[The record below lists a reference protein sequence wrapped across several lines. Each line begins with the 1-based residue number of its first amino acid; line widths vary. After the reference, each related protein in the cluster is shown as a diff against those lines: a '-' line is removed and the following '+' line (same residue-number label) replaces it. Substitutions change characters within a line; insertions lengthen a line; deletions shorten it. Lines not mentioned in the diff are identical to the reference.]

1 MRYKA
6 LILLLNIV
14 LFLSCMKDE
23 TIVLSVS
30 SIEEPIVTNTPPLP
44 EEKEEVKPKTDL
56 SKAAHWIVKMQSA
69 NGLLESS
76 ENTNFVSLYDN
87 ALAALVFMQLNEMD
101 AAEKILDYFNGQVN
115 NELLSTDGG
124 FYQFR
129 DSNGENGNRTWM
141 GDNAWLLIALNKYHS
156 VTGNEKYKTM
166 ALGIE
171 QWLRGL
177 QDTDGGLWGGKNE
190 DGTVIPKVTE
200 GIITAFKAVQG
211 YDDFHKNILTFL
223 KENRWD
229 STQEIL
235 LAWPENPAYNHALDL
250 HSLGGLIF
258 EDYSPQNLFQAD
270 RFYTTQTS
278 TVNGLEISGYCFDE
292 DKDVVWLEGT
302 AQMAVAHKISG
313 NDFIANELI
322 VELEKSFMNSPS
334 ISDSKGIPYTSNHGT
349 SYGSNLLWDHAD
361 LTPALSATA
370 WYIFAKTGVNP
381 LAIGEQKE
389 IPILESF
396 WITETTSD

>member
-6 LILLLNIV
+6 TLLVLNLV
-14 LFLSCMKDE
+14 LFLSCTKDE
-23 TIVLSVS
+23 TIILGAS
-30 SIEEPIVTNTPPLP
+30 SIEEPLVTNTPLLS
-44 EEKEEVKPKTDL
+44 EEKEEVEPGTNL
-56 SKAAHWIVKMQSA
+56 SKATNWIVKIQAA

-76 ENTNFVSLYDN
+76 ENTDFVSLYDN
-87 ALAALVFMQLNEMD
+87 ALAALVFIQLNEMD
-101 AAEKILDYFNGQVN
+101 EAEMIFDYFDGQVN
-115 NELLSTDGG
+115 TELLSEDGG

-166 ALGIE
+166 AQGIE
-171 QWLRGL
+171 HWLRGL
-177 QDTDGGLWGGKNE
+177 QDIDGGLWGGLNE
-190 DGTVIPKVTE
+190 NGTVIPKITE
-200 GIITAFKAVQG
+200 GMITAFKAVQG

-229 STQEIL
+229 ATHEIL
-235 LAWPENPAYNHALDL
+235 WAWPENPAYNHALDL
-250 HSLGGLIF
+250 HSLGSLIF
-258 EDYSPQNLFQAD
+258 EDYSPQNLLQAD

-302 AQMAVAHKISG
+302 AQMAVAHIISG
-313 NDFIANELI
+313 NDFYANELI
-322 VELEKSFMNSPS
+322 IEIEKSFINSPS

-349 SYGSNLLWDHAD
+349 SYGANELWNHAD
-361 LTPALSATA
+361 LTPTLSATA
-370 WYIFAKTGVNP
+370 WYIFAKSGVNP
-381 LAIGEQKE
+381 LEFGEQKE
-389 IPILESF
+389 IPMLDSF
-396 WITETTSD
+396 WIMGTTSD

>member
-1 MRYKA
+1 MRLKTS
-6 LILLLNIV
+6 LFLLSTV

-23 TIVLSVS
+23 TTELTELIRV
-30 SIEEPIVTNTPPLP
+30 ETIVTNSPQIP
-44 EEKEEVKPKTDL
+44 EDEIPETDL
-56 SKAAHWIVKMQSA
+56 TMAVNWINNMQSE

-76 ENTNFVSLYDN
+76 ENTDFVSLYDN
-87 ALAALVFMQLNEMD
+87 ALAALVFMELNEMD
-101 AAEKILDYFNGQVN
+101 RAEKIFDYFNGEVN
-115 NELLSTDGG
+115 NELLNADGG

-156 VTGNEKYKTM
+156 VTGNEKYKMM
-166 ALGIE
+166 AQGIE

-177 QDTDGGLWGGKNE
+177 QDTDGGLWGGLNE
-190 DGTVIPKVTE
+190 NGTVIPKVTE
-200 GIITAFKAVQG
+200 GMITAFSAVQG
-211 YDDFHKNILTFL
+211 YDDFHKNILFFL
-223 KENRWD
+223 QENRWD
-229 STQEIL
+229 ATNEIL
-235 LAWPENPAYNHALDL
+235 WAWPENPAYNHALDL
-250 HSLGGLIF
+250 HSLGSLIF
-258 EDYSPQNLFQAD
+258 KDYSPQNLFQAD

-313 NDFIANELI
+313 NDIFANELI
-322 VELEKSFMNSPS
+322 VELEKSSINSAS

-349 SYGSNLLWDHAD
+349 TYGTNLLWNHAD
-361 LTPALSATA
+361 LTPTLSATA

-381 LAIGEQKE
+381 LEIGQQKE

>member
-1 MRYKA
+1 MRHKA
-6 LILLLNIV
+6 LLLLLNIV
-14 LFLSCMKDE
+14 LFLSCTKDE
-23 TIVLSVS
+23 TIVFSAS
-30 SIEEPIVTNTPPLP
+30 SIEEPLVVNTTTLP
-44 EEKEEVKPKTDL
+44 EDKEEVEPKTDL
-56 SKAAHWIVKMQSA
+56 SKAVNWVVKMQSA

-76 ENTNFVSLYDN
+76 ENTDFVSLYDN
-87 ALAALVFMQLNEMD
+87 ALAALVFMELNEMD
-101 AAEKILDYFNGQVN
+101 GAEKIFDYFNGQVN
-115 NELLSTDGG
+115 NELLSADGG

-129 DSNGENGNRTWM
+129 DSNGENGSRTWM

-166 ALGIE
+166 AQGIE

-229 STQEIL
+229 TTNEIL
-235 LAWPENPAYNHALDL
+235 WAWPENPAYNHALDL
-250 HSLGGLIF
+250 HSLGSLIF
-258 EDYSPQNLFQAD
+258 EDYAPQNLFQAD
-270 RFYTTQTS
+270 RYYTTQTS

-313 NDFIANELI
+313 NDFSANELI
-322 VELEKSFMNSPS
+322 VELEKSFINSPS
-334 ISDSKGIPYTSNHGT
+334 FSDSKGIPYSSNHGT
-349 SYGSNLLWDHAD
+349 TYGTNLLWDHAD

-370 WYIFAKTGVNP
+370 WYIFAKIGFNP
-381 LAIGEQKE
+381 LETGEQKE
-389 IPILESF
+389 IPVIESF
-396 WITETTSD
+396 WLTETTSN

>member
-6 LILLLNIV
+6 LLLLLNIV
-14 LFLSCMKDE
+14 LFLSCTKDE
-23 TIVLSVS
+23 TIVFSAS
-30 SIEEPIVTNTPPLP
+30 SIEEPLVVNTTTLP
-44 EEKEEVKPKTDL
+44 EDKEEVEPKTDL
-56 SKAAHWIVKMQSA
+56 SKAVNWVVKMQSA

-76 ENTNFVSLYDN
+76 ENTDFVSLYDN
-87 ALAALVFMQLNEMD
+87 ALAALVFMELNEMD
-101 AAEKILDYFNGQVN
+101 GAEKIFDYFNGQVN
-115 NELLSTDGG
+115 NELLSADGG

-129 DSNGENGNRTWM
+129 DSNGENGSRTWM

-166 ALGIE
+166 AQGIE

-229 STQEIL
+229 TTNEIL
-235 LAWPENPAYNHALDL
+235 WAWPENPAYNHALDL
-250 HSLGGLIF
+250 HSLGSLIF
-258 EDYSPQNLFQAD
+258 EDYAPQNLFQAD
-270 RFYTTQTS
+270 RYYTTQTS

-313 NDFIANELI
+313 NDFSANELI
-322 VELEKSFMNSPS
+322 VELEKSFINSPS
-334 ISDSKGIPYTSNHGT
+334 FSDSKGIPYSSNHGT
-349 SYGSNLLWDHAD
+349 TYGTSLLWDHAD
-361 LTPALSATA
+361 LTPALSATV
-370 WYIFAKTGVNP
+370 WYIFAKIGFNP
-381 LAIGEQKE
+381 LETGEQKE
-389 IPILESF
+389 IPVIESF
-396 WITETTSD
+396 WLTETTSN

>member
-6 LILLLNIV
+6 LLLLLNIV
-14 LFLSCMKDE
+14 LFLSCTKDE
-23 TIVLSVS
+23 TIVFSAS
-30 SIEEPIVTNTPPLP
+30 SIEEPLVVNTTTLP
-44 EEKEEVKPKTDL
+44 EDKEEVEPKTDL
-56 SKAAHWIVKMQSA
+56 SKAVNWVVKMQSA

-76 ENTNFVSLYDN
+76 ENTDFVSLYDN
-87 ALAALVFMQLNEMD
+87 ALAALVFMELNEMD
-101 AAEKILDYFNGQVN
+101 GAEKIFDYFNGQVN
-115 NELLSTDGG
+115 NELLSADGG

-129 DSNGENGNRTWM
+129 DSNGENGSRTWM

-166 ALGIE
+166 SQGIE

-229 STQEIL
+229 TTNEIL
-235 LAWPENPAYNHALDL
+235 WAWPENPAYNHALDL
-250 HSLGGLIF
+250 HSLGSLIF
-258 EDYSPQNLFQAD
+258 EDYAPQNLFQAD
-270 RFYTTQTS
+270 RYYTTQTS

-313 NDFIANELI
+313 NDFSANELI
-322 VELEKSFMNSPS
+322 VELEKSFINSPS
-334 ISDSKGIPYTSNHGT
+334 FSDSKGIPYSSNHGT
-349 SYGSNLLWDHAD
+349 TYGTSLLWDHAD
-361 LTPALSATA
+361 LTPALSATV
-370 WYIFAKTGVNP
+370 WYIFAKIGFNP
-381 LAIGEQKE
+381 LETGEQKE
-389 IPILESF
+389 IPVIESF
-396 WITETTSD
+396 WLTETTSN

>member
-1 MRYKA
+1 MRHKA
-6 LILLLNIV
+6 LLLLLNIV
-14 LFLSCMKDE
+14 LFLSCTKDE
-23 TIVLSVS
+23 TIVFSAS
-30 SIEEPIVTNTPPLP
+30 SIEEPLVVNTTTLP
-44 EEKEEVKPKTDL
+44 EDKEEVEPKTDL
-56 SKAAHWIVKMQSA
+56 SKAVNWVVKMQSA

-76 ENTNFVSLYDN
+76 ENTDFVSLYDN
-87 ALAALVFMQLNEMD
+87 ALAALVFMELNEMD
-101 AAEKILDYFNGQVN
+101 GAEKIFDYFNGQVN
-115 NELLSTDGG
+115 NELLSADGG

-129 DSNGENGNRTWM
+129 DSNGENGSRTWM

-166 ALGIE
+166 AQGIE

-229 STQEIL
+229 TTNEIL
-235 LAWPENPAYNHALDL
+235 WAWPENPAYNHALDL
-250 HSLGGLIF
+250 HSLGSLIF
-258 EDYSPQNLFQAD
+258 EDYAPQNLFQAD
-270 RFYTTQTS
+270 RYYTTQTS

-313 NDFIANELI
+313 NDFSANELI
-322 VELEKSFMNSPS
+322 VELEKSFINSPS
-334 ISDSKGIPYTSNHGT
+334 FSDSKGIPYSSNHGT
-349 SYGSNLLWDHAD
+349 TYGTSLLWDHAD

-370 WYIFAKTGVNP
+370 WYIFAKIGFNP
-381 LAIGEQKE
+381 LETGEQKE
-389 IPILESF
+389 IPVIESF
-396 WITETTSD
+396 WLTETTSN

>member
-1 MRYKA
+1 MRHKA
-6 LILLLNIV
+6 LLLLLNIV
-14 LFLSCMKDE
+14 LFLSCTKDE
-23 TIVLSVS
+23 TIVFSAS
-30 SIEEPIVTNTPPLP
+30 SIEEPLVVNTTTLP
-44 EEKEEVKPKTDL
+44 EDKEEVEPKTDL
-56 SKAAHWIVKMQSA
+56 SKAVNWVVKMQSA

-76 ENTNFVSLYDN
+76 ENTDFVSLYDN
-87 ALAALVFMQLNEMD
+87 ALAALVFMELNEMD
-101 AAEKILDYFNGQVN
+101 GAEKIFDYFNGQVN
-115 NELLSTDGG
+115 NELLSADGG

-129 DSNGENGNRTWM
+129 DSNGENGSRTWM

-166 ALGIE
+166 AQGIE

-229 STQEIL
+229 TTNEIL
-235 LAWPENPAYNHALDL
+235 WAWPENPAYNHALDL

-270 RFYTTQTS
+270 RYYTTQTS

-313 NDFIANELI
+313 NDFSANELI
-322 VELEKSFMNSPS
+322 VELEKSFINSPS
-334 ISDSKGIPYTSNHGT
+334 FSDSKGIPYSSNHGT
-349 SYGSNLLWDHAD
+349 TYGTSLLWDHAD

-370 WYIFAKTGVNP
+370 WYIFAKIGFNP
-381 LAIGEQKE
+381 LETGEQKE
-389 IPILESF
+389 IPVIESF
-396 WITETTSD
+396 WLTETTSN

>member
-1 MRYKA
+1 MRHKA
-6 LILLLNIV
+6 LLLLLNIV
-14 LFLSCMKDE
+14 LFLSCTKDE
-23 TIVLSVS
+23 TIVFSAS
-30 SIEEPIVTNTPPLP
+30 SIEEPLVVNTTTLP
-44 EEKEEVKPKTDL
+44 EDKEEVEPKTDL
-56 SKAAHWIVKMQSA
+56 SKAVNWVVKMQSA

-76 ENTNFVSLYDN
+76 ENTDFVSLYDN
-87 ALAALVFMQLNEMD
+87 ALAALVFMELNEMD
-101 AAEKILDYFNGQVN
+101 GAEKIFDYFNGQVN
-115 NELLSTDGG
+115 NELLSADGG

-129 DSNGENGNRTWM
+129 DSNGENGSRTWM

-166 ALGIE
+166 AQGIE

-229 STQEIL
+229 TTNEIL
-235 LAWPENPAYNHALDL
+235 WAWPENPAYNHALDL
-250 HSLGGLIF
+250 HSLGSLIF
-258 EDYSPQNLFQAD
+258 EDYAPQNLFQAD
-270 RFYTTQTS
+270 RYYTTQTS

-313 NDFIANELI
+313 NDFSANELI
-322 VELEKSFMNSPS
+322 VELEKSFINSPS
-334 ISDSKGIPYTSNHGT
+334 FSDSKGIPYSSNHGT
-349 SYGSNLLWDHAD
+349 TYGTSLLWDHAD
-361 LTPALSATA
+361 LTPALSATV
-370 WYIFAKTGVNP
+370 WYIFAKIGFNP
-381 LAIGEQKE
+381 LETGEQKE
-389 IPILESF
+389 IPVIESF
-396 WITETTSD
+396 WLTETTSN

>member
-1 MRYKA
+1 MRHKA
-6 LILLLNIV
+6 LLLLLNIV
-14 LFLSCMKDE
+14 LFLSCTKDE
-23 TIVLSVS
+23 TIVFSAS
-30 SIEEPIVTNTPPLP
+30 SIEEPLVVNTTTLP
-44 EEKEEVKPKTDL
+44 EDKEEVEPKTDL
-56 SKAAHWIVKMQSA
+56 SKAVNWVVKMQSA

-76 ENTNFVSLYDN
+76 ENTDFVSLYDN
-87 ALAALVFMQLNEMD
+87 ALAALVFMELNEMD
-101 AAEKILDYFNGQVN
+101 GAEKIFDYFNGQVN
-115 NELLSTDGG
+115 NELLSADGG

-129 DSNGENGNRTWM
+129 DSNGENGSRTWM

-166 ALGIE
+166 AQGIE

-229 STQEIL
+229 TTNEIL
-235 LAWPENPAYNHALDL
+235 WAWPENPAYNHALDL
-250 HSLGGLIF
+250 HSLGSLIF
-258 EDYSPQNLFQAD
+258 EDYAPQNLFQAD
-270 RFYTTQTS
+270 RYYTTQTS

-313 NDFIANELI
+313 NDFSANELI
-322 VELEKSFMNSPS
+322 VELEKSFINSPS
-334 ISDSKGIPYTSNHGT
+334 FSDSKGIPYSSNHGT
-349 SYGSNLLWDHAD
+349 TYGTNQLWDHAD
-361 LTPALSATA
+361 LTPALSATV
-370 WYIFAKTGVNP
+370 WYIFAKIGFNP
-381 LAIGEQKE
+381 LETGEQKE
-389 IPILESF
+389 IPVIESF
-396 WITETTSD
+396 WLTETTSN